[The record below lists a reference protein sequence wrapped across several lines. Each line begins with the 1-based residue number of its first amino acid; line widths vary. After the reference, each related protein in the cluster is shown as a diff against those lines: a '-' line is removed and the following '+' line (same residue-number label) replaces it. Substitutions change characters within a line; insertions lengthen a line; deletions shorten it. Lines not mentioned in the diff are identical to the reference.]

1 VQSSRSHPGDSRAEP
16 SASHVGSSQR
26 GDVAAEPPAETVER
40 LHELSYYLDDL
51 VRIPGTN
58 YRVGLDPAVSLLPV
72 VGDTVS
78 AVLSAY
84 VVVEAAALGVP
95 RETLLRMLLNLFVD
109 ATLGSIPV
117 VGDLFDA
124 VWKANA
130 RNVALLE
137 TRRRDP
143 GGVDTDRRF
152 LFVAVGAVAAVV
164 LAAGL
169 ASTLAV
175 WWLLG
180 RFGVL

>member
-1 VQSSRSHPGDSRAEP
+1 VDTR
-16 SASHVGSSQR
+16 R
-26 GDVAAEPPAETVER
+26 GGLAAEPPAETLER
-40 LHELSYYLDDL
+40 LRELSHYLDNL

-58 YRVGLDPAVSLLPV
+58 YRVGLDPVLSLLPV
-72 VGDTVS
+72 VGDTFG
-78 AVLSAY
+78 AVLAAY
-84 VVVEAAALGVP
+84 IVVEAAALGVP
-95 RETLLRMLLNLFVD
+95 RETLGRMLFNLFVD

-124 VWKANA
+124 AWKANA

-137 TRRRDP
+137 ARRRDP
-143 GGVDTDRRF
+143 GGVDADRRF
-152 LFVAVGAVAAVV
+152 LLVAVGAVAAVV